1 MRTLIFATA
10 ALVLGASAQAAPP
23 PPDRLPGTLHF
34 DSGASTVK
42 ARPGVRK
49 KHSRHTGNTTLNRN
63 AMRDGTGKQ

>member
-1 MRTLIFATA
+1 MRTLILATA
-10 ALVLGASAQAAPP
+10 ALFFGATAQAAPP
-23 PPDRLPGTLHF
+23 PPDTLPGTIHF

-49 KHSRHTGNTTLNRN
+49 KHARHTGNATLNRN